1 MNEQIFITLAFV
13 ALAACTVGCVVVLP
27 AVAVA
32 IARVNLAG
40 AIRLVGVIAVLI
52 VVAFL
57 AASALGTSPASLL
70 LE

>member
-13 ALAACTVGCVVVLP
+13 TLAACTVGCVVVLP

-40 AIRLVGVIAVLI
+40 AIRLVGAIAALMVLAVL
-52 VVAFL
+52 VASIL
-57 AASALGTSPASLL
+57 GASPGSLL